1 MEASAAAW
9 WRAWLLPALAL
20 LLLNASLTFENVWPT
35 PAVTWGLAVSAELA
49 VAVLLIS
56 CVPSS
61 GLTRWLL
68 PAVWVALVAGRYVA
82 VTAPGL
88 YGRELNLYWDSQ
100 HLGNV
105 AAMLSRA
112 LDGWAIVLALAVSAL
127 AVAAAFVLARAAF
140 GALSGAMATRGSRR
154 ALRALSAAVVAL
166 FVCQQAV
173 AGFPAVA
180 PFAAPVTAAYAR
192 QVRYA
197 AGMIGPGAVAPALAA
212 SPAFDASLERVR
224 DADVLLVFV
233 ESYGAVT
240 FEDPDVSAGLKA
252 GRDSLAEAI
261 AETGR
266 EAVSAYVESPT
277 FGGSS
282 WLAHLSLISGV
293 EVRDQY
299 AYTSLMASRRETM
312 LAAFE
317 RQGFRTVALMPG
329 MRQAWPEGAFYGF
342 DAIYSSSLLAYQ
354 GPQFGWWSIPDQ
366 YALARL
372 DALERTRAPRAP
384 IFAVFPTST
393 THAPFGPVPPYQ
405 PEWQRILT
413 GTPFDTPDV
422 ERTMAL
428 QPDLLNLRPD
438 YVRAML
444 YEYRTFAGYL
454 REHADDDLMMVL
466 VGDHQPPAAVAGR
479 DASWSVPVHVITRNR
494 DVAAS
499 LIARGFTAGIVP
511 GRPSIA
517 RMPALVPMLLESFS
531 GDSAPETPDRES

>member
-1 MEASAAAW
+1 MDASAAAG

-35 PAVTWGLAVSAELA
+35 PAVTWGLALSAELA
-49 VAVLLIS
+49 VAVLLLSLI
-56 CVPSS
+56 PSS
-61 GLTRWLL
+61 RLTRWLL

-112 LDGWAIVLALAVSAL
+112 LDGWAIVLAVLVSAL
-127 AVAAAFVLARAAF
+127 AAAAAFVLAQAAF
-140 GALSGAMATRGSRR
+140 VALSSALARRGPRN
-154 ALRALSAAVVAL
+154 ALRALSAGVVAL
-166 FVCQQAV
+166 FASQQA
-173 AGFPAVA
+173 AGGFPAVV

-197 AGMIGPGAVAPALAA
+197 AAMIGPGAVAPALAA

-224 DADVLLVFV
+224 NTDVLLVFV
-233 ESYGAVT
+233 ESYGAVA
-240 FEDPDVSAGLKA
+240 FEDPEISAGLEP
-252 GRDSLAEAI
+252 GRASLAEAI
-261 AETGR
+261 AATGR
-266 EAVSAYVESPT
+266 ETVSAYVESPT

-282 WLAHLSLISGV
+282 WLAHLSLMSGV

-312 LAAFE
+312 LSAFE

-342 DAIYSSSLLAYQ
+342 DVIHSSSLLAYQ

-372 DALERTRAPRAP
+372 DALERTAARRAP
-384 IFAVFPTST
+384 IFVVFPTST

-405 PEWQRILT
+405 PEWPRILT
-413 GTPFDTPDV
+413 RTPFDVADV
-422 ERTMAL
+422 ERTMVL
-428 QPDLLNLRPD
+428 QPDLMNLRPE
-438 YVRAML
+438 YVRAMA

-454 REHADDDLMMVL
+454 LEHAGDDLVMVL

-479 DASWSVPVHVITRNR
+479 DASWSVPVHVITGNR

-511 GRPSIA
+511 RRPSIA
-517 RMPALVPMLLESFS
+517 RMPALVPMMLESFS
-531 GDSAPETPDRES
+531 EYSSPEAADPES